1 MAKTPPSPQ
10 QLGFSIEG
18 GRLSIPTHL
27 SEFPLG
33 KIIIE
38 ALTRNSLF
46 KERPE
51 KGWVLVFDLTQNQP
65 SKQIFDPS
73 NWQQIDKNPEN
84 LINPNYSAVIITAP
98 ALFSQEELS
107 QIINQTKPQLNQN
120 GGEIFI
126 FETNLS
132 LTKEELESLRQQRK
146 DIFTQAGLIKF
157 KLSPLKRPKK
167 QEPINEFLTQARF
180 KKIAE
185 HHPKP
190 VDLLTPRPDDS
201 LWKRKWRQGIIP
213 QIIAMYHQAGFTEID
228 VSAIVQRLKKSTN
241 PPVDLSKAR
250 DGFGVEAKAPCGCY
264 IKVDLNGTITVFHH
278 CQNHPDGIPN
288 KKNFSVKK
296 SPEVYNVGET
306 ETKMVCFDCGARI
319 IQSVRRIESYPKGK
333 TKIQI
338 DFSCPHCGLLSTR
351 IKYVPT
357 KQIIE

>member
-1 MAKTPPSPQ
+1 MAKTPPQ

-27 SEFPLG
+27 AELPSG
-33 KIIIE
+33 KMIIE
-38 ALTRNSLF
+38 VLANNPLF
-46 KERPE
+46 KERPK
-51 KGWVLVFDLTQNQP
+51 KGWVLVFDLTQDQS
-65 SKQIFDPS
+65 SKQIFNPS
-73 NWQQIDKNPEN
+73 NWQKIDKNHEN
-84 LINPNYSAVIITAP
+84 LINPNYAAVIITAP
-98 ALFSQEELS
+98 TLFSQKELS
-107 QIINQTKPQLNQN
+107 QIINQTKPQLNQD

-132 LTKEELESLRQQRK
+132 LPKEELESLKQQRQ
-146 DIFTQAGLIKF
+146 DFFTQAGLIKF
-157 KLSPLKRPKK
+157 KFSPLQKPKK
-167 QEPINEFLTQARF
+167 QEPINGLLTQARL

-190 VDLLTPRPDDS
+190 VDLLTPRPDDPQ
-201 LWKRKWRQGIIP
+201 WKEKWRQGIIP
-213 QIIAMYHQAGFTEID
+213 QIIAMYRNAGFNEID
-228 VSAIVQRLKKSTN
+228 VSAIEQRLRNSTN

-250 DGFGVEAKAPCGCY
+250 DGFGVEAKALCGCH
-264 IKVDLNGTITVFHH
+264 IKIDLNGTITVFHH
-278 CQNHPDGIPN
+278 CQDHPDGIPN

-338 DFSCPHCGLLSTR
+338 DFSCPHCGLLSTE
-351 IKYVPT
+351 KKWVPI